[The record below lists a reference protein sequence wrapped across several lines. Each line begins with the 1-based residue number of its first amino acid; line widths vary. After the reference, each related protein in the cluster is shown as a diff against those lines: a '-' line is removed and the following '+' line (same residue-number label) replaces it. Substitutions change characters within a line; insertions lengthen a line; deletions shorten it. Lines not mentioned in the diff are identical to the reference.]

1 MKYANVWK
9 RFVASLLDG
18 VILLIVSLVLNFAL
32 GVVLGG
38 AEAAGGD
45 EAAVTAA
52 ASLVALVGTVLNT
65 VLGWL
70 YYAIQESS
78 PKQATIGKQAFG
90 LVVTDLNG
98 DKVSFVKASIRY
110 FAKYISALILLIGYI
125 MAFFTEKKQALHDMI
140 AGTLILQ
147 K

>member
-38 AEAAGGD
+38 AGAAGGD